1 MTSSGPDPTPTERLY
16 AIVEQG
22 LCIGC
27 GMCEALAPDS
37 ITVRKTTTG
46 FEVPVVTGELDQAT
60 VDLVYDV
67 CPGTRIEGL
76 PDRLVEPDTA
86 IDPVWGPYRRIV
98 RAWAGNP
105 EVRHIGST
113 GGVLT
118 ALAQYLL
125 ASGRVEFVLH
135 RQYALLVEVGL
146 CFRIES
152 GPEAEQIAGQDCR
165 DAHAARILIG
175 SLDNGV
181 TLGVASKYPNLR
193 AFQTGEHQRIMR

>member
-37 ITVRKTTTG
+37 IIVRKTTTG
-46 FEVPVVTGELDQAT
+46 FEVPVVTGELDHAT

-86 IDPVWGPYRRIV
+86 IDLVWGPYRRIV

-135 RQYALLVEVGL
+135 AQPSSTEPAFGEPRLSFTTAQVLAGAGSRYGPTATLRSVGDALNR
-146 CFRIES
+146 C
-152 GPEAEQIAGQDCR
+152 
-165 DAHAARILIG
+165 
-175 SLDNGV
+175 
-181 TLGVASKYPNLR
+181 
-193 AFQTGEHQRIMR
+193 